1 MREIKLINTSQIL
14 KELDTEIRSFV
25 SENGSSDSSEY
36 WSNVLKQLSSNYKE
50 YISWSNIGAFESG
63 DIEHLEALFLL
74 LDLPTRFLL
83 KNKDFENKLL
93 SSNDLLDTKVQELF
107 LETAE
112 NIALSNSV
120 EVRAT
125 NGWNNETDKVDV
137 AGFINWALH
146 SAGFIQLSDNS
157 LKSSVNKKIKN
168 KSRSQKVEETQK
180 IVDEYIHEYFKKHQF
195 ISKRKISEYIEKEI
209 KEDLRRHNKTL
220 GFQRIRK
227 EYLTNSTVFL
237 EYTKSIDKY

>member
-63 DIEHLEALFLL
+63 DIKHLEALFLL

-125 NGWNNETDKVDV
+125 DGWGNETNKINVT
-137 AGFINWALH
+137 GFINWSLH
-146 SAGFIQLSDNS
+146 SAGFIKLPENKPTKKTK
-157 LKSSVNKKIKN
+157 KSEF
-168 KSRSQKVEETQK
+168 QQK
-180 IVDEYIHEYFKKHQF
+180 IINEYMQACLEKDPYP
-195 ISKRKISEYIEKEI
+195 SKRDLSICISEYVKQ
-209 KEDLRRHNKTL
+209 DDRFNKPL
-220 GFQRIRK
+220 NSESIRK
-227 EYLTNSTVFL
+227 LYL
-237 EYTKSIDKY
+237 KKYKKKMS

>member
-1 MREIKLINTSQIL
+1 MRDIELINTSQIL

-25 SENGSSDSSEY
+25 SENGSSDSSKY
-36 WSNVLKQLSSNYKE
+36 WSNVLEQLSSNYTE

-83 KNKDFENKLL
+83 KNKNFEKKLL

-112 NIALSNSV
+112 NMTLSNSV

-125 NGWNNETDKVDV
+125 DGWGNETNKINV
-137 AGFINWALH
+137 AGFINWSLH
-146 SAGFIQLSDNS
+146 SAGFIKLSDNN

-168 KSRSQKVEETQK
+168 KSRSKEVEETQK
-180 IVDEYIHEYFKKHQF
+180 IVDEYIHEYFKKHKF
-195 ISKRKISEYIEKEI
+195 TSERQMSIYIESRT
-209 KEDLRRHNKTL
+209 KEDSRLYKKTL
-220 GFQRIRK
+220 GFERIRK

-237 EYTKSIDKY
+237 EYTKSMDKY